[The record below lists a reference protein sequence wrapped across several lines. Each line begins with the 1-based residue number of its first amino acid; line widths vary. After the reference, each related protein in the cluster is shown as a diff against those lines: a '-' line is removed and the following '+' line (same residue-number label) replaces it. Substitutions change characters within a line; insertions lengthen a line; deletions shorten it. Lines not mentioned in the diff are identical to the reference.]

1 MHSIMKRL
9 LFAVLAAAL
18 LISCEKENVIHT
30 GDITGSLYGIWQLD
44 TKTVVYNSGNNE
56 KSDVKDYSNAHFY
69 LSLSEPRLALAK
81 KGSFTNLDLDD
92 VDVDA
97 TTFSFNADQRSLS
110 FDDILWLSDEF
121 FSYNMILKGKF
132 DVLELTETKL
142 VISQKDLTEKT
153 TTVYSYHRYR

>member
-44 TKTVVYNSGNNE
+44 TKTVVYNSGNSE
-56 KSDVKDYSNAHFY
+56 KTEEKDYSKAHFY

-97 TTFSFNADQRSLS
+97 TTFSFNAETRSLS
-110 FDDILWLSDEF
+110 FDDILWLSDEVLT
-121 FSYNMILKGKF
+121 YNMILKGTF
-132 DVLELTETKL
+132 EVLELTDTKL
-142 VISQKDLTEKT
+142 VISQKDLIAKT
-153 TTVYSYHRYR
+153 TTVYTYHRYR

>member
-1 MHSIMKRL
+1 MKRL

-69 LSLSEPRLALAK
+69 LSLSEPGSRRCGCRCHDLLIQCRSK
-81 KGSFTNLDLDD
+81 KPLF
-92 VDVDA
+92 
-97 TTFSFNADQRSLS
+97 R
-110 FDDILWLSDEF
+110 
-121 FSYNMILKGKF
+121 
-132 DVLELTETKL
+132 
-142 VISQKDLTEKT
+142 
-153 TTVYSYHRYR
+153 

>member
-97 TTFSFNADQRSLS
+97 TTFSFNAEQRSLS
-110 FDDILWLSDEF
+110 FDDILWLSDEVLT
-121 FSYNMILKGKF
+121 YNMILKGKF
-132 DVLELTETKL
+132 DVLELTDTKL
-142 VISQKDLTEKT
+142 VISQKDLTAKT
-153 TTVYSYHRYR
+153 TTVYTYHRYR